1 MSPLSPNA
9 EVREMLGIGPDDVF
23 IIAEIG
29 INHNG
34 DMTIA
39 KRLID
44 TALTA
49 GCNAVKFQKRTVDVV
64 YSQEVL
70 DTPRESPWGNT
81 TREQKHG
88 LEFGKAE
95 YDEIDRYCRERG
107 ITWFASAWDLPA
119 QQFLSHY
126 ELPLN
131 KIASAMGTHTEFVR
145 AVARERKLTFASTG
159 MMSTEDVDALVSIL
173 SEERCP
179 FVLMHTVSV
188 YPCPEDQLHLN
199 AIDFLR
205 DRYNCPVA
213 YSGHESTVMPS
224 VIAATKG
231 IVALERHI
239 TLDRAMYGSDQAASL
254 APRGLI
260 ELVSE
265 IRRIPATLGRTDKFL
280 VPGEDAIAAK
290 LRYWS

>member
-1 MSPLSPNA
+1 MSPS
-9 EVREMLGIGPDDVF
+9 EHDKDVRGMLGIGPEDVY

-34 DMTIA
+34 DLDIA
-39 KRLID
+39 KSLID
-44 TALTA
+44 TALAA
-49 GCNAVKFQKRTVDVV
+49 GCNAVKFQKRTIDIV
-64 YSQEVL
+64 YSPEVL
-70 DTPRESPWGNT
+70 DTPRESPWGTT
-81 TREQKHG
+81 TREQKSG
-88 LEFGKAE
+88 LEFGQAE
-95 YDEIDRYCRERG
+95 YDEIDSYCRELG
-107 ITWFASAWDLPA
+107 IAWSASAWDLPS
-119 QQFLSHY
+119 QEFLSQY
-126 ELPLN
+126 DLPFN
-131 KIASAMGTHTEFVR
+131 KIASALGTHTEFVR
-145 AVARERKLTFASTG
+145 TVAREGKPTFASTG
-159 MMSTEDVDALVSIL
+159 MMTTKDVDTLVSIL
-173 SEERCP
+173 EEEQCP

-205 DRYNCPVA
+205 TRYGRPVA

-265 IRRIPATLGRTDKFL
+265 IRRIPATLGVADKFL
-280 VPGEDAIAAK
+280 VPGEDAVAAK

>member
-1 MSPLSPNA
+1 MSPLSPDA

-34 DMTIA
+34 DMAIA

-44 TALTA
+44 TAVTA
-49 GCNAVKFQKRTVDVV
+49 GCNAVKFQKRTIDVV

-70 DTPRESPWGNT
+70 DTPRDSPWGTT

-107 ITWFASAWDLPA
+107 IDWFASAWDLPA
-119 QQFLSHY
+119 QEFLSNY
-126 ELPLN
+126 QLPFN
-131 KIASAMGTHTEFVR
+131 KIASAMGTHAEFVR

-159 MMSTEDVDALVSIL
+159 MMSTEDVDSLVSIL
-173 SEERCP
+173 REERCP

-205 DRYNCPVA
+205 DRYACPVA

-260 ELVSE
+260 ELVGE
-265 IRRIPATLGRTDKFL
+265 IRRIPPTLGRTGKFL
-280 VPGEDAIAAK
+280 VPGEDVIASK
-290 LRYWS
+290 LRYWT

>member
-1 MSPLSPNA
+1 MAYDDSKI
-9 EVREMLGIGPDDVF
+9 REMLGLGPDEIF

-34 DMTIA
+34 DLEVA

-44 TALTA
+44 TALAA
-49 GCNAVKFQKRTVDVV
+49 GCNAVKFQKRTIEVV
-64 YSQEVL
+64 YSTEVL
-70 DTPRESPWGNT
+70 DTPRESPWGTT
-81 TREQKHG
+81 TREQKFG
-88 LEFGKAE
+88 LEFGEAE
-95 YDEIDRYCRERG
+95 YDEIDLYCRERG
-107 ITWFASAWDLPA
+107 IAWSASAWDVPA
-119 QQFLSHY
+119 QQFLSRY
-126 ELPLN
+126 DLPFN
-131 KIASAMGTHTEFVR
+131 KIASAMGTHADFVR
-145 AVARERKLTFASTG
+145 AVAREGKPTFASTG
-159 MMSTEDVDALVSIL
+159 MMTTEDVDALVGIL
-173 SEERCP
+173 VEEQCP

-254 APRGLI
+254 APRGLT

-280 VPGEDAIAAK
+280 VAGEDEVAAK
-290 LRYWS
+290 LRYWN